1 MAHDNGF
8 PDGSDDKE
16 SACNAGDLGL
26 IPGLGRA
33 PGGGHGTTSVFLL
46 GEFHGQKSLVGHSPW
61 GHKESDTTKR
71 LSLHFMLVR
80 LIFEVTFGSNC
91 SFSLLYTRGQQT
103 ACNGSF
109 NFFYC
114 GKT

>member
-1 MAHDNGF
+1 MLAASESWFLLVVWVLMAHDNGF

-16 SACNAGDLGL
+16 SACNAGDVGL

-61 GHKESDTTKR
+61 GHKELDMPEHTQHNNLKIYFKPTGNETT
-71 LSLHFMLVR
+71 
-80 LIFEVTFGSNC
+80 
-91 SFSLLYTRGQQT
+91 
-103 ACNGSF
+103 
-109 NFFYC
+109 
-114 GKT
+114 

>member
-16 SACNAGDLGL
+16 SACNAGDVGL

-61 GHKESDTTKR
+61 GCKELDISTHSPMMTVV
-71 LSLHFMLVR
+71 LSAFCGVKCLGFS
-80 LIFEVTFGSNC
+80 EATFVLA
-91 SFSLLYTRGQQT
+91 FT
-103 ACNGSF
+103 
-109 NFFYC
+109 
-114 GKT
+114 